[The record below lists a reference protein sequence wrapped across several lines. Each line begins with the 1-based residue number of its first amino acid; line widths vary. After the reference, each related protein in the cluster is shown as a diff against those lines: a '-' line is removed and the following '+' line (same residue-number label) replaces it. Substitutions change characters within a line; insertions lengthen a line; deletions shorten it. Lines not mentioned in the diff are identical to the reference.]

1 MTSLFQESRAPVC
14 HHHSQ
19 SPRHLTPVCWVLI
32 WVPAPL
38 EEPAQTG
45 RSSLDMLLKCLLLA
59 LFLQYSEILNVISA
73 IYTVIF
79 IWVSL
84 LLDFYNLI
92 LPFQKRISMNSAEQ
106 IRITRNSSLHWI
118 VKRNTWTQ
126 HHPEMSFFSK
136 RTRTFIKGK
145 IFSPDCQFCKTYL
158 IWFRVSGKSLFYEN
172 FSFKSDPNEFETR
185 RRKTEERKLLR
196 ALVND
201 FTNTIV

>member
-1 MTSLFQESRAPVC
+1 MSNNKNLTLVLVLVLMSNDCYLHYFCNLHCNIYLSVLPV
-14 HHHSQ
+14 
-19 SPRHLTPVCWVLI
+19 
-32 WVPAPL
+32 
-38 EEPAQTG
+38 
-45 RSSLDMLLKCLLLA
+45 
-59 LFLQYSEILNVISA
+59 
-73 IYTVIF
+73 
-79 IWVSL
+79 
-84 LLDFYNLI
+84 LDFYNLI
-92 LPFQKRISMNSAEQ
+92 LPFQKRISTNSVEQ
-106 IRITRNSSLHWI
+106 IRITRNSSLHWK

-126 HHPEMSFFSK
+126 HRPKMSFFSK

-145 IFSPDCQFCKTYL
+145 ILSPDCHFCKTYL